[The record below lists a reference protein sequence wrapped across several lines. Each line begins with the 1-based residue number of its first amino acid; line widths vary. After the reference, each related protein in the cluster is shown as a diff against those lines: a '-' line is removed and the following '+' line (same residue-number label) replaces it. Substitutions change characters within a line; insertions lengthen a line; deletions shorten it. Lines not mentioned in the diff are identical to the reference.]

1 MHQLAGS
8 FIILLGGCSVCVVP
22 PPPALSDTVFD
33 DNQRNWVETY
43 RRELRVALENDDLE
57 SLKFFFEEL
66 SAEKRRLK
74 D

>member
-1 MHQLAGS
+1 M
-8 FIILLGGCSVCVVP
+8 VP